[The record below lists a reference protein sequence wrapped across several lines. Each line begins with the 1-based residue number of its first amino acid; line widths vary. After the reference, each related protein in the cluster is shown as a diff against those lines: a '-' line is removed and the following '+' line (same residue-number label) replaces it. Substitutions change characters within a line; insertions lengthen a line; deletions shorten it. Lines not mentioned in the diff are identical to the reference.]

1 MVSAERGNPLHV
13 GLSGRAAEAAM
24 RRGQLLSVALI
35 AVSCFVTLA
44 APQLRERAA
53 GASAL
58 LQKTSKLDIA
68 GKKDSY
74 DGISSGLMG
83 SLEKTMDASI
93 DNEVSAFLSAPA
105 IGALPIPEV
114 GPVVANGGH
123 GAFIPD
129 AYKDEYAEKA
139 KTHSYLAKLA
149 AEKRQLE
156 REKAKLMDDLRAR
169 HKAAQMEATKAS
181 IAYNELHLKRAQE
194 IAQMRQAQRAQQVA
208 RAMAKKMREA
218 TIAKQTAIHA
228 QAVANARIHDLDAM
242 VHQTAGYGHFLAKPA
257 GSEAQKL
264 SSVRTSKSTA
274 AAGTAVPAVGGADA
288 QPAVAPVSH
297 IAAGKGDAADGDT
310 VGMGGASAKSEDAKQ
325 GTKLYHYLQEQK
337 VLEAK
342 IKAAERAAKRHQLS
356 ATKAAATPSH
366 NAKVQTT
373 FIRTIA
379 KALYDNKQAIK
390 KDEDAAALLKKK
402 QQALFAS
409 MKALKHSDELLF
421 QKVDSESQG
430 ESGR

>member
-1 MVSAERGNPLHV
+1 MHA

-24 RRGQLLSVALI
+24 RRGQLLSVVLI
-35 AVSCFVTLA
+35 AVGCIVTLA
-44 APQLRERAA
+44 AGQLRERAA

-58 LQKTSKLDIA
+58 LQKTSKLDVA

-83 SLEKTMDASI
+83 SLEKTMDASV

-105 IGALPIPEV
+105 IGALPIPGV
-114 GPVVANGGH
+114 GPVVAKGGH

-129 AYKDEYAEKA
+129 AYKDEYAQKA
-139 KTHSYLAKLA
+139 KTHSYLAKLG

-169 HKAAQMEATKAS
+169 HKAAQTEATKAS
-181 IAYNELHLKRAQE
+181 IAYNELHLRRAQE
-194 IAQMRQAQRAQQVA
+194 IAQMRQAQQAQQVA

-257 GSEAQKL
+257 GSEAQSL
-264 SSVRTSKSTA
+264 SSVRTSKATPA
-274 AAGTAVPAVGGADA
+274 TRTGDPAAGAADA
-288 QPAVAPVSH
+288 QPAVARISH
-297 IAAGKGDAADGDT
+297 TAAGKGDAAEGNT
-310 VGMGGASAKSEDAKQ
+310 VDRGGASATSEDAKR
-325 GTKLYHYLQEQK
+325 GTKLYHYLQQQK

-342 IKAAERAAKRHQLS
+342 IRAAERAAKKHNLT
-356 ATKAAATPSH
+356 ATKAAVKPSH

-390 KDEDAAALLKKK
+390 KDEDAAAHLKRK

-421 QKVDSESQG
+421 QKVNSESHA
-430 ESGR
+430 